1 MDVRELH
8 DDGSWNRLDAEDA
21 VYGYAS
27 RTVSAGGVTVFLG
40 EGAAV
45 RRDDRPRAAGG
56 VGPRREDDRASRGV
70 PGGTRRDGWTGELSR
85 GNAGPGGIG
94 PAGPRTGEDRRSGR
108 LRPGEEPRLEMGG
121 GEDHD
126 GVDPEPPLAGE
137 GSRSEGVRPMR
148 IRTDLRG
155 PVARRGPGRRRRGA
169 GARGRIRAGAGQ
181 PPDRRHRRPHQ
192 RRQRAQHRDLRGERG
207 GAAGATS
214 RSTPTGSEADYSREA
229 GAIDRI
235 EAEGNVRFVQEGREA
250 RSPRATFHNL
260 EQRIVLSGGATLR
273 QGENTVQGET
283 LTIFL
288 RENRS
293 VVTGGKDGGRVR
305 AVINP
310 KGIVET
316 SPK

>member
-1 MDVRELH
+1 MWIPRFFAALCLV
-8 DDGSWNRLDAEDA
+8 A
-21 VYGYAS
+21 VL
-27 RTVSAGGVTVFLG
+27 AGG
-40 EGAAV
+40 AA
-45 RRDDRPRAAGG
+45 AQ
-56 VGPRREDDRASRGV
+56 E
-70 PGGTRRDGWTGELSR
+70 
-85 GNAGPGGIG
+85 
-94 PAGPRTGEDRRSGR
+94 RTGESARE
-108 LRPGEEPRLEMGG
+108 L
-121 GEDHD
+121 
-126 GVDPEPPLAGE
+126 
-137 GSRSEGVRPMR
+137 GSRPIDVTADSLTADSTRNTVTFEGNV
-148 IRTDLRG
+148 
-155 PVARRGPGRRRRGA
+155 VARQA
-169 GARGRIRAGAGQ
+169 DLTLFADRIQ
-181 PPDRRHRRPHQ
+181 
-192 RRQRAQHRDLRGERG
+192 
-207 GAAGATS
+207 
-214 RSTPTGSEADYSREA
+214 ADYSREA

-235 EAEGNVRFVQEGREA
+235 EAVGNVRFVQEGREA